1 MLNQI
6 TPILIRIVVQGI
18 QIGCLKNAK
27 RGGALCLHAC
37 FCTGGFVHFSVEG
50 MQECRSAAQEWRVA
64 AVAMDTAAL

>member
-27 RGGALCLHAC
+27 RGALCLHAC

-50 MQECRSAAQEWRVA
+50 MQEWRVA